1 MVAKG
6 LTGSVLIIAP
16 IVVLVMFAGLWPAS
30 NIDGVEESVNALI
43 ANKSLANVSGFL
55 GSLGNIAI
63 VVAFAVVA
71 RFLAGGGN
79 PGAGAAIRAGI
90 LFPILGAVIAAQSG
104 LQLGTISVGS
114 DGDVSSAKILYLI
127 SQNIGNFLPI
137 IWGPA
142 VALIGASL
150 TRRDPAN
157 TFSVVIGYALLI
169 TGVAFFVF
177 GIVDPPGVI
186 WIIAWIAYSALTILL
201 GVRMITLKEETSG

>member
-1 MVAKG
+1 MVGKG

-30 NIDGVEESVNALI
+30 NTDGVEESVKALI
-43 ANKSLANVSGFL
+43 ANKSLANFSGFL
-55 GSLGNIAI
+55 GSLGNIAV

-90 LFPILGAVIAAQSG
+90 LFPILGAIIAAQSG

-114 DGDVSSAKILYLI
+114 AGDVSSAKILYLI

-142 VALIGASL
+142 VALLGVSL

-157 TFSVVIGYALLI
+157 TFSVVLGYALLI
-169 TGVAFFVF
+169 TGLAFFVF
-177 GIVDPPGVI
+177 GIVDPPGAL

-201 GVRMITLKEETSG
+201 GVRMITLTEEASA